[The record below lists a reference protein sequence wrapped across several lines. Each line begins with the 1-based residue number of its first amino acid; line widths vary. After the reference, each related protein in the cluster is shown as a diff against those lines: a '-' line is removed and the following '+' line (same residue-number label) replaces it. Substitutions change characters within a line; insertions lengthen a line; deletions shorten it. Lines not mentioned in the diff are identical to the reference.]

1 MTYIAIS
8 LITCEP
14 LSDPAVSIAGR
25 EPTSSLR
32 VHYCY
37 SIALQNGGEYAENLI
52 LSSIIYGHAHTGT
65 LSILYFV
72 QFVIGE
78 FCCILVN
85 AAKQTDVHT
94 Q

>member
-25 EPTSSLR
+25 EPKRGLH

-37 SIALQNGGEYAENLI
+37 STALQNGGEYAESRI

-65 LSILYFV
+65 RSIVVHLLIMMFAKWGWYWYLTF
-72 QFVIGE
+72 
-78 FCCILVN
+78 
-85 AAKQTDVHT
+85 AAS
-94 Q
+94 